1 MIHKHLAVIGR
12 IDDDGDDSVA
22 LYQNLCI
29 EDAEATFRK
38 ALPAQREYV
47 APGAEVYVNYVLVSD
62 SPIIVAAS
70 YV

>member
-12 IDDDGDDSVA
+12 IDDDGDDSVI
-22 LYQNLCI
+22 LYQNLSI

-47 APGAEVYVNYVLVSD
+47 APGAEVYVNHVLTSD
-62 SPIIVAAS
+62 SPITIERDYA
-70 YV
+70 